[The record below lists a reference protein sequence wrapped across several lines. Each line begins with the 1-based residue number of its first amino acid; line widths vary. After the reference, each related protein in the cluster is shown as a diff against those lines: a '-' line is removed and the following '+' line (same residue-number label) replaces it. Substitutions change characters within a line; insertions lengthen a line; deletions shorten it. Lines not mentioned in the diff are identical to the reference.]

1 MGTMFERRGRKWLSE
16 SPWWKTVLSLEVLR
30 VVDDEDE
37 EEDDSGRSIGE
48 SAPLPEGDCGDQEAV
63 LDQLP
68 SLRERSSGLV
78 SMRVIFAG
86 LPRGDENTPS
96 GILIFLR
103 KS

>member
-1 MGTMFERRGRKWLSE
+1 M
-16 SPWWKTVLSLEVLR
+16 
-30 VVDDEDE
+30 VDDEDE

-68 SLRERSSGLV
+68 SLRERSSGAV